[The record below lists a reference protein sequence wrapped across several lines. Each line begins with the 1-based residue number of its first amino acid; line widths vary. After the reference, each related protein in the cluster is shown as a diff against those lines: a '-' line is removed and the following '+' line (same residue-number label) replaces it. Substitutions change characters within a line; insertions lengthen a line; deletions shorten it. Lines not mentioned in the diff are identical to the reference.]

1 VSQPEEISALAAIIG
16 QQTLD
21 LNLYVSFLQ
30 GTLAGALPADYV
42 QIERRRALRRRG
54 RQPIVA
60 VSVRL
65 GEHRFVLRR
74 DSAAAAPQASVA
86 HEVGGVVLR
95 TETIPLAEWVDRL
108 AAALNQLARDNAEA
122 AAVLARLTSYQI

>member
-86 HEVGGVVLR
+86 HEVGASCCGPR
-95 TETIPLAEWVDRL
+95 RSRSPSGSTGSRPRSASSPGTTPRPPLFWRG
-108 AAALNQLARDNAEA
+108 
-122 AAVLARLTSYQI
+122 